1 MSATGERR
9 SRGLDRS
16 GRVRA
21 RQSGKPLV
29 RAAGTAWA
37 ACPALAAA
45 GLLGLTAPPSSAA
58 TGQPAFRETGA
69 AWGLEFHHNAAFSG
83 RKYMVETMGGGVV
96 LFDYDGDG
104 DDDAFFVDGG
114 ALPGYEGPAP
124 RSRLL
129 RNDAGPNGPRFV
141 DVTDR
146 SNIDF
151 GGYGAGGVAG
161 DVDADGD
168 LDLYVTA
175 FGANELYLNLG
186 DGSFRAAGAERGVDD
201 PSWSASAA
209 FGDIDRD
216 GDLDLYVTNYTD
228 FSLANHK
235 VCGLGGSSDDAAGAG
250 GADSGREPG
259 RGYCHPDMYNG
270 VPDRLYRNDGRGFFV
285 DATAGS
291 GLDGPAEAGLGVVIG
306 DLDGDRWPDVYV
318 ANDKDPNLLFR
329 NLGDGRFEDESLL
342 SGAAYDRSGAAEAGM
357 GVELADLD
365 GDGRQDLI
373 VTNFAL
379 ETNAFYRN
387 AGDGVFL
394 DRRFPAGL
402 AQPSLQRLAFGVNAL
417 DADLD
422 GDLDL
427 FVANG
432 HIQPDAA
439 RIGEVG
445 TYEQPNQLFENLG
458 GGRFRE
464 RPDAGLDAVRTS
476 RGSAVADL
484 DLDGDLDIVVVNSN
498 QPSEAYENRA
508 AGGWFA
514 LGFSPGSA
522 GSAGNAAAVGAE
534 VVLTAGGR
542 TQVRETRAGSS
553 YLSQSALAAFF
564 GVGEAERIERVT
576 VRQPLR
582 ERPLVLRDLPA
593 NRRVLQRR

>member
-9 SRGLDRS
+9 SRRPDRS

-21 RQSGKPLV
+21 RLSGKP
-29 RAAGTAWA
+29 RDQPAWTTR
-37 ACPALAAA
+37 PILAAA
-45 GLLGLTAPPSSAA
+45 GLLGLLGLTTLAVPTAAGDPTFRD
-58 TGQPAFRETGA
+58 TGV

-129 RNDAGPNGPRFV
+129 RNDAGPSGPRFV

-186 DGSFRAAGAERGVDD
+186 DGGFRAAGAERGVDD
-201 PSWSASAA
+201 SRWSASAA

-235 VCGLGGSSDDAAGAG
+235 FCGLGGSSDAAAGAG
-250 GADSGREPG
+250 GADSEPG

-270 VPDRLYRNDGRGFFV
+270 VPDRLYRNDGRGFFA
-285 DATAGS
+285 DATAAS

-365 GDGRQDLI
+365 GDGRQDLV

-394 DRRFPAGL
+394 DRRFPSGL

-458 GGRFRE
+458 DGRFRE
-464 RPDAGLDAVRTS
+464 RLDAGLDTVRTS

-522 GSAGNAAAVGAE
+522 GSAGAVGAE

-593 NRRVLQRR
+593 NRRVLLRR

>member
-1 MSATGERR
+1 MKTPV
-9 SRGLDRS
+9 D
-16 GRVRA
+16 
-21 RQSGKPLV
+21 GKPTV
-29 RAAGTAWA
+29 QSAG
-37 ACPALAAA
+37 LAVA
-45 GLLGLTAPPSSAA
+45 GLLGMATLASSVAA
-58 TGQPAFRETGA
+58 GEPTFREASA
-69 AWGLEFHHNAAFSG
+69 AWGLEFHHNAGFSG

-114 ALPGYEGPAP
+114 VLPGYEGPAP

-129 RNDAGPNGPRFV
+129 RNDASPDGPRFV
-141 DVTDR
+141 DVTAR

-151 GGYGAGGVAG
+151 GGYGIGGAAG
-161 DVDADGD
+161 DIDGD
-168 LDLYVTA
+168 GDFDLYVTA
-175 FGANELYLNLG
+175 FGSNELYLNLG
-186 DGSFRAAGAERGVDD
+186 DGGFRAAGAERGVDD
-201 PSWSASAA
+201 PRWSASAA
-209 FGDIDRD
+209 FGDLDLD

-228 FSLANHK
+228 FSITNHK
-235 VCGLGGSSDDAAGAG
+235 LCGSGGSGDNAGSEA
-250 GADSGREPG
+250 EP
-259 RGYCHPDMYNG
+259 GYCHPDMYNG
-270 VPDRLYRNDGRGFFV
+270 VPDRLYRNDGRGFFI
-285 DATAGS
+285 DATAAS

-329 NLGDGRFEDESLL
+329 SLGKGRFEDESLL
-342 SGAAYDRSGAAEAGM
+342 SGAAYDRGGTAEAGM

-365 GDGRQDLI
+365 GDGRQDLV

-379 ETNAFYRN
+379 ETNAFYRS

-394 DRRFPAGL
+394 DRRFPSGL

-432 HIQPDAA
+432 HIQPEAKK
-439 RIGEVG
+439 IGEVG
-445 TYEQPNQLFENLG
+445 TYLQPNQLFENLG

-464 RPDAGLDAVRTS
+464 RLDAGLDAVRTS

-508 AGGWFA
+508 DGRWFA
-514 LGFSPGSA
+514 LGFSPGNA
-522 GSAGNAAAVGAE
+522 GGADAIGAT
-534 VVLTAGGR
+534 VALAAGGR
-542 TQVRETRAGSS
+542 TQLRETRAGSS
-553 YLSQSALAAFF
+553 YLSQSTLGAFF
-564 GVGEAERIERVT
+564 GVGDEDRIERAT
-576 VRQPLR
+576 VRHPRR
-582 ERPLVLRDLPA
+582 EPPLVLRDLPTGQRIRL
-593 NRRVLQRR
+593 RR

>member
-1 MSATGERR
+1 MKAPEDSRPTTRSA
-9 SRGLDRS
+9 S
-16 GRVRA
+16 
-21 RQSGKPLV
+21 
-29 RAAGTAWA
+29 
-37 ACPALAAA
+37 LAAA
-45 GLLGLTAPPSSAA
+45 GLLAIATLASPAA
-58 TGQPAFRETGA
+58 AGEPAFREARA
-69 AWGLEFHHNAAFSG
+69 AWGLKFHHNAGFSG

-114 ALPGYEGPAP
+114 VLPGYEGPPP

-129 RNDAGPNGPRFV
+129 RNDAGPGGPRFV
-141 DVTDR
+141 DVTDK

-151 GGYGAGGVAG
+151 GGYGVGGVAG
-161 DVDADGD
+161 DVDNDGD
-168 LDLYVTA
+168 PDLYVTA
-175 FGANELYLNLG
+175 FGSNELYLNHG

-201 PSWSASAA
+201 PRWSASAA
-209 FGDIDRD
+209 FGDLDLD

-228 FSLANHK
+228 FSITNHQL
-235 VCGLGGSSDDAAGAG
+235 CGLGGSG
-250 GADSGREPG
+250 GNGDSPSAEPQ

-270 VPDRLYRNDGRGFFV
+270 VPDRLYRNDGHGFFI
-285 DATAGS
+285 DASAES

-329 NLGDGRFEDESLL
+329 SLGDGRFEDESLL
-342 SGAAYDRSGAAEAGM
+342 SGAAYDRAGSAEAGM

-365 GDGRQDLI
+365 GDGLQDLV

-379 ETNAFYRN
+379 ETNAFYRS

-394 DRRFPAGL
+394 DRRFPSGL
-402 AQPSLQRLAFGVNAL
+402 APPSLQRLAFGVNAL

-432 HIQPDAA
+432 HIQPEAK

-464 RPDAGLDAVRTS
+464 RPDAGLDTVRTS

-508 AGGWFA
+508 ESGWFA
-514 LGFSPGSA
+514 LGFSQGGTESA
-522 GSAGNAAAVGAE
+522 GAVGAA
-534 VVLTAGGR
+534 VVLTADGR
-542 TQVRETRAGSS
+542 TQFRETRAGSS
-553 YLSQSALAAFF
+553 YLSQSTLTAFF
-564 GVGEAERIERVT
+564 GVGEAGRIERVT
-576 VRQPLR
+576 IRHPLQGQ
-582 ERPLVLRDLPA
+582 PLVLRDLPVD
-593 NRRVLQRR
+593 RRVRLRR

>member
-1 MSATGERR
+1 MTT
-9 SRGLDRS
+9 
-16 GRVRA
+16 
-21 RQSGKPLV
+21 QTSGKSRRLSERHVLAHWV
-29 RAAGTAWA
+29 RRRPRRLPAVRGASLAAAGF
-37 ACPALAAA
+37 AAA
-45 GLLGLTAPPSSAA
+45 GLLGVAALASPATAGEPV
-58 TGQPAFRETGA
+58 FRETGA
-69 AWGLEFHHNAAFSG
+69 AWGLEFHHNAGFSG

-114 ALPGYEGPAP
+114 ILPGYEGPAP

-129 RNDAGPNGPRFV
+129 RNDAGPEGPRFV
-141 DVTDR
+141 DVTDE
-146 SNIDF
+146 SKIDF
-151 GGYGAGGVAG
+151 GGYGIGGVAG
-161 DVDADGD
+161 DVDHDGD

-175 FGANELYLNLG
+175 FGVNELYLNLS
-186 DGSFRAAGAERGVDD
+186 DGTFRAAGAERGVDD

-209 FGDIDRD
+209 FGDLDLD

-228 FSLANHK
+228 FSTTNHK
-235 VCGLGGSSDDAAGAG
+235 LCSLGGEDG
-250 GADSGREPG
+250 GADSAGGAPQ

-270 VPDRLYRNDGRGFFV
+270 VPDRFYRNDGHGFFV

-329 NLGDGRFEDESLL
+329 GVGNGRFEDESLL
-342 SGAAYDRSGAAEAGM
+342 SGAAYDRGGAAEAGM

-365 GDGRQDLI
+365 GDGRQDLV

-379 ETNAFYRN
+379 ETNAFYRS

-394 DRRFPAGL
+394 DRRFPSGL
-402 AQPSLQRLAFGVNAL
+402 APPSLQRLAFGVNAL

-432 HIQPDAA
+432 HIQPEAK

-445 TYEQPNQLFENLG
+445 TYEQPNQLFENQG

-464 RPDAGLDAVRTS
+464 RLDAGLDIVRTS

-508 AGGWFA
+508 TGGWFA
-514 LGFSPGSA
+514 IGASRGTTGSA
-522 GSAGNAAAVGAE
+522 SVVGTTVA
-534 VVLTAGGR
+534 LTVDGR

-553 YLSQSALAAFF
+553 YLSQSTLTAFF
-564 GVGEAERIERVT
+564 GVGAVDRIERVAI
-576 VRQPLR
+576 RHPLR
-582 ERPLVLRDLPA
+582 GRPLVLRDLPVD
-593 NRRVLQRR
+593 RRVRVRR

>member
-1 MSATGERR
+1 MNARSSARPHPR
-9 SRGLDRS
+9 
-16 GRVRA
+16 
-21 RQSGKPLV
+21 P
-29 RAAGTAWA
+29 
-37 ACPALAAA
+37 ACPILAAA
-45 GLLGLTAPPSSAA
+45 ALMAVPMLAIPAA
-58 TGQPAFRETGA
+58 AGQPAFRETGA
-69 AWGLEFHHNAAFSG
+69 AWGLEFHHNAGFSG

-104 DDDAFFVDGG
+104 DDDAFFIDGG
-114 ALPGYEGPAP
+114 PLPGYEGPAP

-129 RNDAGPNGPRFV
+129 RNDAGPDGPRFV

-175 FGANELYLNLG
+175 FGGNQLYLNLG
-186 DGSFRAAGAERGVDD
+186 DGGFRAAGAERGVDD
-201 PSWSASAA
+201 PRWSASAA
-209 FGDIDRD
+209 FGDLDLD

-235 VCGLGGSSDDAAGAG
+235 FCGLGGSTDSAGTG
-250 GADSGREPG
+250 GEPG

-285 DATAGS
+285 DATAAS
-291 GLDGPAEAGLGVVIG
+291 SLDGAAEAGLGVVIG

-329 NLGDGRFEDESLL
+329 NLGNGRFEDESLL
-342 SGAAYDRSGAAEAGM
+342 SGAAYDRGGAAEAGM

-365 GDGRQDLI
+365 GDGRQDLV

-387 AGDGVFL
+387 AGEGVFL
-394 DRRFPAGL
+394 DRRFPSGL

-422 GDLDL
+422 GDVDL

-432 HIQPDAA
+432 HIQPEAA

-458 GGRFRE
+458 DGRFRE
-464 RPDAGLDAVRTS
+464 RLDAGLDTVRTS

-498 QPSEAYENRA
+498 QPSEVYDNRA
-508 AGGWFA
+508 GGGWFA
-514 LGFSPGSA
+514 LGFSPGNA
-522 GSAGNAAAVGAE
+522 GSADAIGAE

-542 TQVRETRAGSS
+542 AQVRETRAGSS
-553 YLSQSALAAFF
+553 YLSQSTLTAFF
-564 GVGEAERIERVT
+564 GVGEAHRIERVT

-582 ERPLVLRDLPA
+582 KRPLVLRDLPP
-593 NRRVLQRR
+593 NRRVRLRR

>member
-1 MSATGERR
+1 MSATGERP
-9 SRGLDRS
+9 SRGLDRA
-16 GRVRA
+16 GRVRG
-21 RQSGKPLV
+21 RPSGKPLL
-29 RAAGTAWA
+29 RAAGTAF
-37 ACPALAAA
+37 PILLAA
-45 GLLGLTAPPSSAA
+45 GLLGLTTPAGPAA
-58 TGQPAFRETGA
+58 GQPAFREAGA

-129 RNDAGPNGPRFV
+129 RNDAGPSGPRFV

-175 FGANELYLNLG
+175 FGANELYLNRG

-201 PSWSASAA
+201 PRWSASAA
-209 FGDIDRD
+209 FGDLDRD

-235 VCGLGGSSDDAAGAG
+235 FCGLGGSSDDAAGAG
-250 GADSGREPG
+250 GADPGSEPD
-259 RGYCHPDMYNG
+259 RGYCHPDMYDG
-270 VPDRLYRNDGRGFFV
+270 VPDRLYRNDGRGFFA
-285 DATAGS
+285 DATAAS

-387 AGDGVFL
+387 AGGGVFL

-458 GGRFRE
+458 DGRFRE

-534 VVLTAGGR
+534 VVLIAGGR

-576 VRQPLR
+576 VRSPLR

-593 NRRVLQRR
+593 NRRVRLRR